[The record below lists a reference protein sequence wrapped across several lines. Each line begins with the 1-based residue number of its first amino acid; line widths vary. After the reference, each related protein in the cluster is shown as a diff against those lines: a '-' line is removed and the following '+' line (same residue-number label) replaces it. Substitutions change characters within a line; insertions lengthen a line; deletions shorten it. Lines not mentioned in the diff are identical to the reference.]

1 MKREILCGTYG
12 KGEGN
17 GIYRFFLEDG
27 KLSEPVLFCRI
38 DGAKYLTSDGNRIYS
53 LFSNDDG
60 AGVAVIDPAGN
71 VVSSLIFEEVSSC
84 FIGYDDGLIRCANY
98 HEGTYSFISCKN
110 DELKIVR
117 KVVIGKGAGCHQ
129 LIPYKSGS
137 IGACLKR
144 DEMYIF
150 DENFEIIRTV
160 RFPEGSG
167 PRHAAFSDD
176 GRYMF
181 VAAELSDELFA
192 LDTDDFRII
201 DQIKLSESGVPAAIR
216 LQDDLICVSV
226 READLV
232 CRVKFSDGR
241 LRIVD
246 IHSCGGRH
254 PRDMIVSDGC
264 EICANL
270 QSDSVTCIR
279 DGKVTSEIRIPQAVS
294 LTIR

>member
-1 MKREILCGTYG
+1 
-12 KGEGN
+12 
-17 GIYRFFLEDG
+17 
-27 KLSEPVLFCRI
+27 
-38 DGAKYLTSDGNRIYS
+38 
-53 LFSNDDG
+53 
-60 AGVAVIDPAGN
+60 
-71 VVSSLIFEEVSSC
+71 
-84 FIGYDDGLIRCANY
+84 
-98 HEGTYSFISCKN
+98 
-110 DELKIVR
+110 
-117 KVVIGKGAGCHQ
+117 
-129 LIPYKSGS
+129 
-137 IGACLKR
+137 
-144 DEMYIF
+144 MYIF

-181 VAAELSDELFA
+181 VAAELSDELIA

-216 LQDDLICVSV
+216 LQDDLIYVSV

-232 CRVKFSDGR
+232 CRAKYSDGR
-241 LRIVD
+241 LSIED

-254 PRDMIVSDGC
+254 PRDMIVSDGY

>member
-38 DGAKYLTSDGNRIYS
+38 DGAKYLTSEGNRIYS
-53 LFSNDDG
+53 LFSNGEG
-60 AGVAVIDPAGN
+60 AGAAVIDPAGN
-71 VVSSLIFEEVSSC
+71 DISSLIFEEVSSC
-84 FIGYDDGLIRCANY
+84 FISYDDGLIRCANY
-98 HEGTYSFISCKN
+98 HEGTFSFVSCKN
-110 DELKIVR
+110 DELKLIR

-129 LIPYKSGS
+129 LIPYENGS

-150 DENFEIIRTV
+150 DENFEIIRTI

-167 PRHAAFSDD
+167 PRHAAFSED
-176 GRYMF
+176 GKYMF

-192 LDTDDFRII
+192 LDREDFRII
-201 DQIKLSESGVPAAIR
+201 DKMKLGESGVPAAIR
-216 LQDDLICVSV
+216 LLNGLIHVSV
-226 READLV
+226 READLIYDV
-232 CRVKFSDGR
+232 SFNDDK
-241 LRIVD
+241 LRIEDV
-246 IHSCGGRH
+246 HSCGGRH
-254 PRDMIVSDGC
+254 PRDMIVTDGY

-270 QSDSVTCIR
+270 QSDSVTCIKG
-279 DGKVTSEIRIPQAVS
+279 GKVTSEIRIPQSVS